1 MTDTDRI
8 MDMLV
13 RETDP
18 APPEGFHRIGDR
30 GGYDLLIGPFFG
42 KMEDGHMI
50 LAFRCAERHVNGRG
64 VCHGG
69 MMASLAD
76 QAAYAVRVSGGVVD
90 HSLVTVSLTIEFLRP
105 VDRGDW
111 VEVRTRAN
119 KHGRTLHFAQ
129 FTGTVGDRAVLQA
142 SAVFMEAGDDP
153 EGPVSLAAVLGTDA

>member
-1 MTDTDRI
+1 MSDADRI
-8 MDMLV
+8 REMLA
-13 RETDP
+13 REPDP
-18 APPEGFHRIGDR
+18 APPEGFHPVGDR

-42 KMEDGHMI
+42 KMEYGGMV

-69 MMASLAD
+69 MIASLAD

-90 HSLVTVSLTIEFLRP
+90 HSLVTVSLTIDFLRP
-105 VDRGDW
+105 VARGAW

-119 KHGRTLHFAQ
+119 KHGRNLHFTQ

-153 EGPVSLAAVLGTDA
+153 EGPVSLAAILDAGT